1 MRNNR
6 RLRGFA
12 ALSAVIAMTLTGL
25 LGGPLQAHA
34 TVVSP
39 TVQPFIQIVSSVYPV
54 DDNSMPTYTVLS
66 TDQPQVG
73 KICLANVGTWSDGT
87 TDPAVGATTTFK
99 YQWYRLSA
107 AGVQSAT
114 GSTRSNAKSYA
125 PIVSDIGSF
134 MRVIITWTNGGDT
147 NSVTVDSAKPVVG
160 VNANM
165 TTAPVTS
172 GTTNSYISLFGD
184 PSNPA
189 STNYLAPDQ
198 NQAWMTFYGYP
209 DNTPPSANISG
220 PNFTGA
226 DKTFPNHQA
235 NQGIHAGRQA
245 GGDGSY
251 SNPLTMATAAGVELP
266 YGQEIYVP
274 RFQKYFIAEDS
285 CTECTND
292 MEGPSS
298 ASSVWADHTKMGGDD
313 GGPGL
318 LHFDLWIG
326 GPAGDWPDTILCEDA
341 LTWSDDNGLPYMDDI
356 IVNPGPN
363 ELVPVDPTTHKPY
376 QIYDPDTGL
385 CGARYDA
392 QGNLTS
398 SVSLSGGS
406 DIGLYQS
413 GKNAPT
419 GAPGPAGTGL
429 CMTDPNNG
437 TVVGGRVQLTTC
449 DPTNASQNITF
460 SGMSIVSNNLCFD
473 MNDPKQK
480 VSFDDS
486 GAVDNTI
493 DSTDN
498 AAHVDAY
505 EVFLRRC
512 DLNPGQQWELGYDGT
527 ISDIQN
533 SQYYLADLGVSAD
546 GNTYLWAQSVD
557 NDPYAD
563 NYWDYPFMHEGLS
576 GVATVSTVTVAPDN
590 TSADISVSG
599 LTTPTFKAYIV
610 PSKYVETPSGD
621 MDETQ
626 YTIEQDSILNHGIA
640 LTNPLTG
647 DDIFTVDNY
656 SADPA
661 AIDNGLGT
669 FNGTVLLPTLK
680 AGKYSIAVMGITG
693 EDAGAVVPN
702 VTKDSSLAATTD
714 SPSTAI
720 TNATTQIFPNIVNNA
735 QLPSVANFKPI
746 NRSEIVFGA
755 NPTIITIKSTT
766 GGGTY
771 TDTGGQVTG
780 STTPWI
786 VLASLVCI
794 GGALLL
800 FRRQSVFG
808 TARK

>member
-1 MRNNR
+1 MRNNS

-12 ALSAVIAMTLTGL
+12 ALSAVIAMTFMGV
-25 LGGPLQAHA
+25 LGGSTQAHA
-34 TVVSP
+34 TAVSP
-39 TVQPFIQIVSSVYPV
+39 TVQPSIQVVSSVYPV
-54 DDNSMPTYTVLS
+54 DDNSVPTYTVLPNA
-66 TDQPQVG
+66 QPQVG
-73 KICLANVGTWSDGT
+73 TILVANVGTWSDGT
-87 TDPAVGATTTFK
+87 ADPAIGASTTFTYAWSRVDANK
-99 YQWYRLSA
+99 TTST
-107 AGVQSAT
+107 T
-114 GSTRSNAKSYA
+114 GSTRRTAKSYA
-125 PIVSDIGSF
+125 PIVSDIGYF
-134 MRVIITWTNGGDT
+134 MRVVITWHNGSDT
-147 NSVTVDSAKPVVG
+147 GSVTVDTAKPVVG
-160 VNANM
+160 VNSNM
-165 TTAPVTS
+165 TVAPVTS
-172 GTTNSYISLFGD
+172 GTTNTYISQFGD
-184 PSNPA
+184 PSDPSSA
-189 STNYLAPDQ
+189 NYLAPDQ
-198 NQAWMTFYGYP
+198 NKAWMTFYGYP

-220 PNFTGA
+220 PSFSGA
-226 DKTFPNHQA
+226 NKTFPNHQA
-235 NQGIHAGRQA
+235 NQGIHSGQQA

-251 SNPLTMATAAGVELP
+251 SNPLTMATASGVELP

-298 ASSVWADHTKMGGDD
+298 TSSVWADGTKMGGDD

-341 LTWSDDNGLPYMDDI
+341 LTWSDDDGLPYMDDI

-363 ELVPVDPTTHKPY
+363 ELVPIDPATQKPY

-385 CGARYDA
+385 CDARYDA
-392 QGNLTS
+392 SGNLLS

-413 GKNAPT
+413 GQNIPS
-419 GAPGPAGTGL
+419 GASGPAGSGL

-449 DPTNASQNITF
+449 DSTDASQNITF
-460 SGMSIVSNNLCFD
+460 SGMSIMSNNLCFD
-473 MNDPKQK
+473 MNDPTQK
-480 VSFDDS
+480 VAFNGS
-486 GAVDNTI
+486 GAVSHTVR
-493 DSTDN
+493 STDN
-498 AAHVDAY
+498 AAAVNAY

-533 SQYYLADLGVSAD
+533 SNYYLADLGKSAD
-546 GNTYLWAQSVD
+546 GNTYLWAESVS
-557 NDPYAD
+557 NDPYAA
-563 NYWDYPFMHEGLS
+563 NYWNYPFMQSGLS
-576 GVATVSTVTVAPDN
+576 GVATVSSVTVAPGN

-626 YTIEQDSILNHGIA
+626 YTIEQESIIDHGVA

-647 DDIFTVDNY
+647 DQIFTADNF

-661 AIDNGLGT
+661 AINNGLGT
-669 FNGTVLLPTLK
+669 FNGTVLLPSLK
-680 AGKYSIAVMGITG
+680 AGKYSIAVMGLTG
-693 EDAGAVVPN
+693 DDTGAVVPN
-702 VTKDSSLAATTD
+702 VTKDSSLATADD

-720 TNATTQIFPNIVNNA
+720 TNATTQIFPNTVNGA
-735 QLPSVANFKPI
+735 QLPSAANFKAI

-755 NPTIITIKSTT
+755 NSTIITVKSS

-771 TDTGGQVTG
+771 TDTGGQVAGG
-780 STTPWI
+780 SMTPWI
-786 VLASLVCI
+786 VLASMVCV
-794 GGALLL
+794 GGAMLLL
-800 FRRQSVFG
+800 RRQSVFG